1 MYGCNLGVKTPLKE
15 KQSPPQNQ
23 AASNN
28 KAKRNTNPPFPNNP
42 SHTTYAKA
50 ATGGAENGLSF
61 ARITSPT
68 HKQQQQQQQQ
78 LQQQSAPIDLGTSPL
93 ANFIASNN
101 LAQLKG
107 ALPGDIKEIES
118 QRQQQSDPNLQA
130 LLKKPAAMNASK
142 PNAIGPNA
150 PNTTTPG
157 KPAKLMPPTMFETTG
172 IEPCSGVGGGAG
184 VGVGIG
190 SGGNTGNSGQ
200 RTGAL
205 NANQKAGKN
214 ESNETS
220 KKNSMQKGKE
230 TGNPKSR
237 KKSSHEQQPQVQQ
250 NEGLTTAAQPLTETQ
265 LLQAISYLMKN
276 DPSFIR
282 KIHEAYLKSFA
293 EMVSQ

>member
-1 MYGCNLGVKTPLKE
+1 MKTPLKE

-23 AASNN
+23 SAPNN
-28 KAKRNTNPPFPNNP
+28 KAKRNTNQQFPNNP

-50 ATGGAENGLSF
+50 ATGGAENGLGF

-68 HKQQQQQQQQ
+68 LKQQQQQQ
-78 LQQQSAPIDLGTSPL
+78 SAIDLGTSPL

-101 LAQLKG
+101 LTQLKG
-107 ALPGDIKEIES
+107 ALPGDVKEIES
-118 QRQQQSDPNLQA
+118 QRQQTSDPNLQA
-130 LLKKPAAMNASK
+130 LLKNASK

-150 PNTTTPG
+150 PITTSTPG

-172 IEPCSGVGGGAG
+172 IEPCIVGGGG
-184 VGVGIG
+184 GGGIG
-190 SGGNTGNSGQ
+190 VNAGGGNNSGQ

-237 KKSSHEQQPQVQQ
+237 KKSSHEQQSQVQQ
-250 NEGLTTAAQPLTETQ
+250 NDSLTTTAQPLTETQ

>member
-1 MYGCNLGVKTPLKE
+1 MKTPLKE
-15 KQSPPQNQ
+15 KQSPPQVQ
-23 AASNN
+23 AAAAAANN
-28 KAKRNTNPPFPNNP
+28 KAKRNTNQQFPNNP

-50 ATGGAENGLSF
+50 ATGGAENGLGF

-68 HKQQQQQQQQ
+68 HKQPPQQQQ
-78 LQQQSAPIDLGTSPL
+78 LQQQSAAIDLGTSPL

-101 LAQLKG
+101 LVQLKG
-107 ALPGDIKEIES
+107 ALPGDVKEIES
-118 QRQQQSDPNLQA
+118 QRQHPSDPNLQA
-130 LLKKPAAMNASK
+130 LLKKPAAMSAPK

-150 PNTTTPG
+150 PNATTPV
-157 KPAKLMPPTMFETTG
+157 KPAKLMPPTMFETTA
-172 IEPCSGVGGGAG
+172 IEPCGG
-184 VGVGIG
+184 VGVG
-190 SGGNTGNSGQ
+190 SGVNTGNNGQ

-237 KKSSHEQQPQVQQ
+237 KKSSHEQQPPVQQ
-250 NEGLTTAAQPLTETQ
+250 QNDSLTTAAQPLTETQ

-282 KIHEAYLKSFA
+282 KIHEAYLKSFS